1 MARRSF
7 DTTESGWSPRKQI
20 RRRATRP
27 RGSERME
34 VGIGNDAEDLSY
46 RLDVMASSVL
56 DAVESAGG
64 WLYDRRT
71 AGWRVTVLLPG
82 GEEDVRPLR
91 ILGVDILPFGPTEI
105 SWEQRPHPQGLAIA
119 ADLFHR
125 DPRAMQDAF
134 RALEQSRPEV
144 VMWGGDWPYGLIH
157 SDGEIHHELSRAA
170 SAFKYHAIS
179 AASGHD
185 LASAGGIE
193 TFQCGTIA
201 SLSPLAEKVPSRR
214 LLRGDQTA

>member
-1 MARRSF
+1 M
-7 DTTESGWSPRKQI
+7 G
-20 RRRATRP
+20 
-27 RGSERME
+27 
-34 VGIGNDAEDLSY
+34 VGIGNDVEDLSY

-91 ILGVDILPFGPTEI
+91 ILGVDTLPLGPTGI

-125 DPRAMQDAF
+125 DPRAVQDVF

-144 VMWGGDWPYGLIH
+144 IMWGGDWPYGLIH
-157 SDGEIHHELSRAA
+157 SDGEIHHELSGAA
-170 SAFKYHAIS
+170 RTFKYHAIR

-201 SLSPLAEKVPSRR
+201 SLSSLGENVPSRR
-214 LLRGDQTA
+214 LLHGGQTA